1 MTGSTVGAGV
11 GGLHGGSR
19 AVDGDPDGSL
29 AMDVDE
35 D

>member
-1 MTGSTVGAGV
+1 MTGSIVGAGV
-11 GGLHGGSR
+11 GGH

>member
-1 MTGSTVGAGV
+1 MTGSIVGAG
-11 GGLHGGSR
+11 LSGGSH
-19 AVDGDPDGSL
+19 AVDGDHDGSL